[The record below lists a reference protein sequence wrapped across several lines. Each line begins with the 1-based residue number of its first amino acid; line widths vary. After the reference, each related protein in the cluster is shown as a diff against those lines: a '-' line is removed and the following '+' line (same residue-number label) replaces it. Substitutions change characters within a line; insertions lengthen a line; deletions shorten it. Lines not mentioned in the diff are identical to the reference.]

1 MEQYGKFKT
10 LDEVY
15 AVILGKIKRD
25 YPTIQRSVFNK
36 ILVGFELDKV
46 DKSYFLM
53 LVDRVKSSNQL
64 SELYLKA
71 VRGVYT
77 LDDIKIYDEDSVSEN
92 GLFDLVSSYTVD
104 KYTTQAQTT
113 NFRKAQRQGTAQYY
127 LSQQIAQ
134 QLKESLVGIDK
145 PVQPKALNVDSTDK
159 QMIMALSDWHIGARV
174 DNVNG
179 NSYNIDIAKR
189 RLKDYL
195 DKAHQEALLNK
206 PSHVFLYH
214 GGDFIEGIDMRKVN
228 QSFDAE
234 VDATTQI
241 AVATRMMIDAVR
253 EVSSWGIPTTVALV
267 GGNHDRYTSNKK
279 DAIYNDNIAYNV
291 VDTLIL
297 IKGYGIIPE
306 YVDIVDNRTDIYR
319 AETVVAGQN
328 VMLIHGDTLPSN
340 DKPKIPMLIK
350 DHPINLV
357 IYGHYHSSRF
367 IQENGS
373 GFAIMVG
380 SLMGNNTY
388 SKQLL
393 LPDSKPSQLIMFVSV
408 DSSTPTF
415 EPVFID

>member
-46 DKSYFLM
+46 DKEYFLM
-53 LVDRVKSSNQL
+53 LVDRVKNTPEL
-64 SELYLKA
+64 SDLYLKA
-71 VRGVYT
+71 VKGVYT
-77 LDDIKIYDEDSVSEN
+77 LDDIKVYETSVTED
-92 GLFDLVSSYTVD
+92 GLFDLVSTYTVD
-104 KYTTQAQTT
+104 KYTTQAQST
-113 NFRKAQRQGTAQYY
+113 NFRKAQKQGTAQYY
-127 LSQQIAQ
+127 LSQQIAKE
-134 QLKESLVGIDK
+134 LKSSLSDIEK
-145 PVQPKALNVDSTDK
+145 PVLPKALNVDASDK
-159 QMIMALSDWHIGARV
+159 EMIMALSDWHIGARV
-174 DNVNG
+174 DHVNG
-179 NSYNIDIAKR
+179 NDYNIDIAKQ
-189 RLKDYL
+189 RLSDYL
-195 DKAHQEALLNK
+195 EQAHMEALINK
-206 PSHVFLYH
+206 PSKIYLYH

-241 AVATRMMIDAVR
+241 AVATRMMIDAVK
-253 EVSSWGIPTTVALV
+253 EVASWGVPMTVALV

-291 VDTLIL
+291 IDTLL
-297 IKGYGIIPE
+297 LVKDYGIFPD
-306 YVDIVDNRTDIYR
+306 YVDIIDNRDDIYR
-319 AETVVAGQN
+319 VETTVAGKN

-350 DHPINLV
+350 DHPIDLV

-373 GFAIMVG
+373 GFSIMVG

-393 LPDSKPSQLIMFVSV
+393 LPDSKASQLVMLVTPTS
-408 DSSTPTF
+408 DTPTF
-415 EPVFID
+415 QPVFLN

>member
-46 DKSYFLM
+46 DKEYFLM
-53 LVDRVKSSNQL
+53 LVDRVKNTPEL
-64 SELYLKA
+64 SDLYLKA
-71 VRGVYT
+71 VKGVYT
-77 LDDIKIYDEDSVSEN
+77 LDDIKVYENSVTED
-92 GLFDLVSSYTVD
+92 GLFDLVSTYTVD
-104 KYTTQAQTT
+104 KYTTQAQST
-113 NFRKAQRQGTAQYY
+113 NFRKAQKQGTAQYY
-127 LSQQIAQ
+127 LSQQIAKE
-134 QLKESLVGIDK
+134 LKSSLSDIEK
-145 PVQPKALNVDSTDK
+145 PVLPKALNVDASDK
-159 QMIMALSDWHIGARV
+159 EMIMALSDWHIGARV
-174 DNVNG
+174 DHVNG
-179 NSYNIDIAKR
+179 NDYNIDIAKQ
-189 RLKDYL
+189 RLSDYL
-195 DKAHQEALLNK
+195 EQAHMEALINK
-206 PSHVFLYH
+206 PSKIYLYH

-241 AVATRMMIDAVR
+241 AVATRMMIDAVK
-253 EVSSWGIPTTVALV
+253 EVASWGVPMTVALV

-291 VDTLIL
+291 IDTLL
-297 IKGYGIIPE
+297 LVKDYGIFPD
-306 YVDIVDNRTDIYR
+306 YVDIIDNRDDIYR
-319 AETVVAGQN
+319 VETTVAGKN

-350 DHPINLV
+350 DHPIDLV

-373 GFAIMVG
+373 GFSIMVG

-393 LPDSKPSQLIMFVSV
+393 LPDSKASQLVMLVTPTS
-408 DSSTPTF
+408 DTPTF
-415 EPVFID
+415 QPVFLN

>member
-46 DKSYFLM
+46 DKEYFLM
-53 LVDRVKSSNQL
+53 LVDRVKNTPEL
-64 SELYLKA
+64 SDLYLKA
-71 VRGVYT
+71 VKGVYT
-77 LDDIKIYDEDSVSEN
+77 LDDIKVYENSVTED
-92 GLFDLVSSYTVD
+92 GLFDLVSTYTVD
-104 KYTTQAQTT
+104 KYTTQAQST
-113 NFRKAQRQGTAQYY
+113 NFRKAQKQGTAQYY
-127 LSQQIAQ
+127 LSQQIAKE
-134 QLKESLVGIDK
+134 LKSSLSNIEK
-145 PVQPKALNVDSTDK
+145 PVLPKALNVDASDK
-159 QMIMALSDWHIGARV
+159 EMIMALSDWHIGARV
-174 DNVNG
+174 DHVNG
-179 NSYNIDIAKR
+179 NDYNIDIAKQ
-189 RLKDYL
+189 RLSAYL
-195 DKAHQEALLNK
+195 EQAHMEALINK
-206 PSHVFLYH
+206 PSKIYLYH

-241 AVATRMMIDAVR
+241 AVATRMMIDAVK
-253 EVSSWGIPTTVALV
+253 EVASWGVPMTVALV

-291 VDTLIL
+291 IDTLL
-297 IKGYGIIPE
+297 LVKDYGIFPD
-306 YVDIVDNRTDIYR
+306 YVDIIDNRDDIYR
-319 AETVVAGQN
+319 VETTVAGKN

-350 DHPINLV
+350 DHPIDLV

-373 GFAIMVG
+373 GFSIMVG

-393 LPDSKPSQLIMFVSV
+393 LPDSKASQLVMLVTPTS
-408 DSSTPTF
+408 DTPTF
-415 EPVFID
+415 QPVFLN

>member
-15 AVILGKIKRD
+15 AVILGKIKKD

-46 DKSYFLM
+46 DKEYFLM
-53 LVDRVKSSNQL
+53 LVDRVKTTPEL
-64 SELYLKA
+64 SDLYLKA
-71 VRGVYT
+71 VKGVYT
-77 LDDIKIYDEDSVSEN
+77 LDDIKVYEKSVTED
-92 GLFDLVSSYTVD
+92 GLFDLVSTYTVD
-104 KYTTQAQTT
+104 KYTTQAQST
-113 NFRKAQRQGTAQYY
+113 NFRKAQKQGTAQYY
-127 LSQQIAQ
+127 LSQQIAKE
-134 QLKESLVGIDK
+134 LKTSLSDIEK
-145 PVQPKALNVDSTDK
+145 PVLPKALNVDASDK
-159 QMIMALSDWHIGARV
+159 EMIMALSDWHIGARV
-174 DNVNG
+174 DHVNG
-179 NSYNIDIAKR
+179 NNYNLEIAKQ
-189 RLKDYL
+189 RLADYL
-195 DKAHQEALLNK
+195 ERAHMEALINK
-206 PSHVFLYH
+206 PSKIYLYH

-234 VDATTQI
+234 LDATTQI
-241 AVATRMMIDAVR
+241 AVATRMMIDAVK
-253 EVSSWGIPTTVALV
+253 EVASWGVPMTVALV

-291 VDTLIL
+291 IDTLL
-297 IKGYGIIPE
+297 LVKDYGIFPD
-306 YVDIVDNRTDIYR
+306 YVDIVDNRDDIYR
-319 AETVVAGQN
+319 VETTVAGKN

-350 DHPINLV
+350 DHPIDLV

-373 GFAIMVG
+373 GFSIMVG

-393 LPDSKPSQLIMFVSV
+393 LPDSKAGQLVMLVTP
-408 DSSTPTF
+408 DSDTPTF
-415 EPVFID
+415 QPVFLN

>member
-36 ILVGFELDKV
+36 LLVGFELDKV
-46 DKSYFLM
+46 DKEYFLM
-53 LVDRVKSSNQL
+53 LVDRVKNTPEL
-64 SELYLKA
+64 SDLYLKA
-71 VRGVYT
+71 VKGVYT
-77 LDDIKIYDEDSVSEN
+77 LDDIKVYENSVTED
-92 GLFDLVSSYTVD
+92 GLFDLVSTYTVD
-104 KYTTQAQTT
+104 KYTTQAQST
-113 NFRKAQRQGTAQYY
+113 NFRKAQKQGTAQYY
-127 LSQQIAQ
+127 LSQQIAKE
-134 QLKESLVGIDK
+134 LKSSLSDIEK
-145 PVQPKALNVDSTDK
+145 PVLPKALNVDASDK
-159 QMIMALSDWHIGARV
+159 EMIMALSDWHIGARV
-174 DNVNG
+174 DHVNG
-179 NSYNIDIAKR
+179 NDYNIDIAKQ
-189 RLKDYL
+189 RLSDYL
-195 DKAHQEALLNK
+195 EQAHMEALINK
-206 PSHVFLYH
+206 PSKIYLYH

-241 AVATRMMIDAVR
+241 AVATRMMIDAVK
-253 EVSSWGIPTTVALV
+253 EVASWGVPMTVALV

-291 VDTLIL
+291 IDTLL
-297 IKGYGIIPE
+297 LVKDYGIFPD
-306 YVDIVDNRTDIYR
+306 YVDIIDNRDDIYR
-319 AETVVAGQN
+319 VETTVAGKN

-350 DHPINLV
+350 DHPIDLV

-373 GFAIMVG
+373 GFSIMVG

-393 LPDSKPSQLIMFVSV
+393 LPDSKASQLVMLVTPTS
-408 DSSTPTF
+408 DTPTF
-415 EPVFID
+415 QPVFLN

>member
-15 AVILGKIKRD
+15 AVILGKIKKD

-46 DKSYFLM
+46 DKEYFLM
-53 LVDRVKSSNQL
+53 LVDRVKTTPEL
-64 SELYLKA
+64 SDLYLKA
-71 VRGVYT
+71 VKGVYT
-77 LDDIKIYDEDSVSEN
+77 LDDVKVYEKSVTED
-92 GLFDLVSSYTVD
+92 GLFDLVSTYTVD
-104 KYTTQAQTT
+104 KYTTQAQST
-113 NFRKAQRQGTAQYY
+113 NFRKAQKQGTAQYY
-127 LSQQIAQ
+127 LSQQIAKE
-134 QLKESLVGIDK
+134 LKTSLSDIEK
-145 PVQPKALNVDSTDK
+145 PVLPKALNVDASDK
-159 QMIMALSDWHIGARV
+159 EMIMALSDWHIGARV
-174 DNVNG
+174 DHVNG
-179 NSYNIDIAKR
+179 NTYDLGIAQQ
-189 RLKDYL
+189 RLADYL
-195 DKAHQEALLNK
+195 ERAHMEALTNK
-206 PSHVFLYH
+206 PRKIYLYH

-234 VDATTQI
+234 LDATTQI
-241 AVATRMMIDAVR
+241 AAATRMMIDTVK
-253 EVSSWGIPTTVALV
+253 EVASWGVPMTVALV

-291 VDTLIL
+291 IDTLL
-297 IKGYGIIPE
+297 LVKDYGIFPD
-306 YVDIVDNRTDIYR
+306 YVDIVDNRDDVYR
-319 AETVVAGQN
+319 VETTVAGKN

-350 DHPINLV
+350 DHPIDLV

-373 GFAIMVG
+373 GFSIMVG

-393 LPDSKPSQLIMFVSV
+393 LPDSKPSQLVMLVTQGS
-408 DSSTPTF
+408 DTPTF
-415 EPVFID
+415 QPVFLN